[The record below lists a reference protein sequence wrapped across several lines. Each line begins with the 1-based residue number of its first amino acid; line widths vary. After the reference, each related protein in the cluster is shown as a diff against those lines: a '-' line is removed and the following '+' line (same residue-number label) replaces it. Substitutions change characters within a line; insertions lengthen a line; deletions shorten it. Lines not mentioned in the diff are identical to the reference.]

1 MIRKSTHNETMSVS
15 CRKITILSASILV
28 IAVIIWYFGSPKKY
42 EPLKLLPADAIA
54 YVEIKNLKELKN
66 IIAKNTP
73 DDSPALDVSIA
84 IMGFELLPS
93 DNIENETFLNLKPH
107 FVAVSQTGYSE
118 RINADLIKKYI
129 HPLIER
135 SITEP
140 IYIQESTE
148 SDAKWLTWKS
158 GDEEK
163 FFVVLS
169 RDLIYA
175 SNDKNAVMKTLSVK
189 NGNSENLSIKIPKEI
204 HKEAEDAIIF
214 GYADKKFVSLMANF
228 LGSLIGVLSSDE
240 LATQRM
246 MAQITSLTLSES
258 INNIRWKMIKRA
270 ENLEDVFIL
279 GLDEDVSVLLKA
291 SWLPRETRDNEL
303 LRFIPKHATSFS
315 IYAFQ
320 NPTKA
325 WMAVFDNIA
334 RKTRL
339 DKSEISRVKELMN
352 LFFAPYGISD
362 PQRFLNSVNSDILV
376 IRFPEDESV
385 IITKIKNLNE
395 IKAAILNVNF
405 SSHPIERESMKIWR
419 SKEGTLSAAFNGNL
433 FLLGNTE
440 RLLECLQY
448 SESFQGI
455 DNQTSPILTYTKD
468 ERVEHKLD
476 KMPYGTDQPFI
487 TSSIRKTQLQ
497 VIDEGL
503 EYRMISNHGFIGLL
517 VTEHLSP

>member
-1 MIRKSTHNETMSVS
+1 MIKKSTHNETMSVS
-15 CRKITILSASILV
+15 CRKIAILSASILV
-28 IAVIIWYFGSPKKY
+28 IAVIIWYLGSPKKY

-66 IIAKNTP
+66 IIANNTP
-73 DDSPALDVSIA
+73 DDLPALDVSIA

-93 DNIENETFLNLKPH
+93 DNIENETLLNLKPY

-129 HPLIER
+129 HPFIEK

-148 SDAKWLTWKS
+148 GDAKWLTWKS
-158 GDEEK
+158 ENEEK

-169 RDLIYA
+169 KDLIYA

-214 GYADKKFVSLMANF
+214 GYADKKFVSLIANI
-228 LGSLIGVLSSDE
+228 LGGLIGVLISDE
-240 LATQRM
+240 PTAQRI
-246 MAQITSLTLSES
+246 MAQITSLTLSKS
-258 INNIRWKMIKRA
+258 INNVKWKMIKRA

-325 WMAVFDNIA
+325 WMAISDNIT
-334 RKTRL
+334 RKTHL
-339 DKSEISRVKELMN
+339 DKSEISRVKELMD

-385 IITKIKNLNE
+385 IITKVKNLNE
-395 IKAAILNVNF
+395 IKAAILNVSF
-405 SSHPIERESMKIWR
+405 SSYPIERESMKIWR
-419 SKEGTLSAAFNGNL
+419 SKDGTLSAAFNGDI

-440 RLLECLQY
+440 RLSECLQY

-455 DNQTSPILTYTKD
+455 DNQTSPIITYTKD
-468 ERVEHKLD
+468 EGVDHKLD
-476 KMPYGTDQPFI
+476 KMLYGTDQTFI